1 MFSQRAV
8 PATYEE
14 SYFLSSSLT
23 YLTYKTEKAQIQTI
37 LSDLTK
43 GKNNVETV
51 H

>member
-1 MFSQRAV
+1 MSPRRTDS
-8 PATYEE
+8 ATYGEHC
-14 SYFLSSSLT
+14 FLSSSLT

-37 LSDLTK
+37 LSDLTQ